1 MKNKRRCD
9 YKSTLYVCIASAN
22 KSDANSSCHL
32 QIVSFVIMYTMFG
45 LCFFVGLWYLLGDGA
60 ILLINNI
67 AFVWN
72 IFWVI

>member
-9 YKSTLYVCIASAN
+9 YKSTLNVCIASAY

-45 LCFFVGLWYLLGDGA
+45 LCFFVGLWYLLGDEA
-60 ILLINNI
+60 IFLINNI
-67 AFVWN
+67 AFVCN